1 MAGLMVV
8 EIMIVVPLEV
18 FRECLLSHRTKWV
31 IRHAVHRFFQAPAA
45 HHGTYLPETPPIM
58 PPDVPL

>member
-1 MAGLMVV
+1 
-8 EIMIVVPLEV
+8 
-18 FRECLLSHRTKWV
+18 LLSHRTKWV